1 MRKLYLGIATVAILT
16 LVSCK
21 SGEQSKKEETMG
33 SISQKTIELAEQQL
47 VEKFGETERIR
58 IKKGISQ
65 VAMFWQEGD
74 GNEDDFIKF
83 CLDNFAT
90 GDNLYVLF
98 QKLERNYEI
107 LYGHFNKMNVALL
120 FPIHVD
126 DGDTITPV
134 DMMFGSYS
142 PAAHIEE
149 DFFANKIAFVSLLNF
164 PHFTLEEKNSFG
176 MEWDELQWAYA
187 RMGDLYDSRVP
198 AELTLE
204 RSKIMTEAEAYISG
218 YNIYMGFLRDDKNI
232 QYFNDTLKLISHWG
246 LRDELKSQYAHADGL
261 DKQKIIYQ
269 VMKRIINQEI
279 PSQVINNNEYLWNPY
294 TNTLTKDGK
303 QEEVIRENDIRY
315 DHLRK
320 NFLAVKNQDPYYPYY
335 PTYIERK
342 FEGEMQMPQ
351 EQVEK
356 LFIDFVSAPEIREIG
371 SLISTRLGRPLE
383 PFDIWYDGFKSRSE
397 TSESDLDK
405 LVMAKYPGVEAFEKG
420 ILNILLK
427 LEFPKEAAEFI
438 ASQIRVDPARGAG
451 HAWGAAMKQD
461 YARLRTRATETGM
474 DYKGF
479 NIAMHELG
487 HNVEQTITLH
497 NVKYYFINGVPNTA
511 FTEALAFMFQK
522 RDMTILGMKRADE
535 HLEALDLAWSLYEIM
550 GVSLVDMNLWKWL
563 YENPTATPSE
573 IREATVNIAKDVW
586 NKYYADVFGGV
597 KDQEI
602 LAIYSH
608 MIDYPL
614 YLSAYP
620 IGHLVEFQIE
630 EAVKG
635 KPFGHEILRIFSSG
649 NLTPDVWMKKN
660 TGNSLSN
667 SFILKAAGKAVKLE
681 TNFL

>member
-1 MRKLYLGIATVAILT
+1 MHKLYLGIATVAIMA

-21 SGEQSKKEETMG
+21 SGEQSKNEETMG
-33 SISQKTIELAEQQL
+33 SISQKTIESAEQQL
-47 VEKFGETERIR
+47 MEKFGETERIR

-65 VAMFWQEGD
+65 VAMFWQEED
-74 GNEDDFIKF
+74 GSEDDFIKF
-83 CLDNFAT
+83 CLENFAT

-164 PHFTLEEKNSFG
+164 PHYTLEEKNSYG
-176 MEWDELQWAYA
+176 MDWDELQWAYV
-187 RMGDLYDSRVP
+187 RMGDMYDSRVP
-198 AELTLE
+198 AELSLE
-204 RSKIMTEAEAYISG
+204 QSKVMTEADAYISE

-269 VMKRIINQEI
+269 VMKQIINQEI

-294 TNTLTKDGK
+294 TNSLTKDGK
-303 QEEVIRENDIRY
+303 KVDVIREDDIRY

-320 NFLAVKNQDPYYPYY
+320 NFIAVKNQDPYYPYY

-371 SLISTRLGRPLE
+371 KLISSRLGRPLE

-405 LVMAKYPGVEAFEKG
+405 LVMSKYPGA
-420 ILNILLK
+420 
-427 LEFPKEAAEFI
+427 
-438 ASQIRVDPARGAG
+438 
-451 HAWGAAMKQD
+451 
-461 YARLRTRATETGM
+461 
-474 DYKGF
+474 
-479 NIAMHELG
+479 
-487 HNVEQTITLH
+487 
-497 NVKYYFINGVPNTA
+497 
-511 FTEALAFMFQK
+511 
-522 RDMTILGMKRADE
+522 
-535 HLEALDLAWSLYEIM
+535 
-550 GVSLVDMNLWKWL
+550 
-563 YENPTATPSE
+563 
-573 IREATVNIAKDVW
+573 
-586 NKYYADVFGGV
+586 
-597 KDQEI
+597 
-602 LAIYSH
+602 
-608 MIDYPL
+608 
-614 YLSAYP
+614 
-620 IGHLVEFQIE
+620 
-630 EAVKG
+630 
-635 KPFGHEILRIFSSG
+635 
-649 NLTPDVWMKKN
+649 
-660 TGNSLSN
+660 
-667 SFILKAAGKAVKLE
+667 
-681 TNFL
+681 